1 MPTSPELLAFVETTY
16 PLINKIGGSYYFTPE
31 TLRRGKELGL
41 NGLQFYFG
49 GRGGVLGDVEPAVVQ
64 SAFAYFSPSMV
75 EKFWNSAKAI
85 MPARQIAREH
95 FACAHVFARA
105 NLGAI
110 EGLDHFNALAEK
122 VVSTIDPSGLALY
135 AGLASE
141 PLPINP
147 IDRAYQLVMVL
158 REFRGSAH
166 IVAIL
171 ASGITP
177 RVADAIVSPQYFR
190 THGWNEG
197 EGADVTDEDRVAM
210 SQADAFTNV
219 LVARA
224 YEVLSAQERKD
235 FAVALTAMAEATPV
249 TTI

>member
-1 MPTSPELLAFVETTY
+1 MPTNPELLTFVETTY
-16 PLINKIGGSYYFTPE
+16 PLINRIGGAYYFTPD
-31 TLRRGKELGL
+31 TLRHGKERGL

-49 GRGGVLGDVEPAVVQ
+49 GRGGVLGDAEAAVVQ

-85 MPARQIAREH
+85 MPPRQIAREH
-95 FACAHVFARA
+95 FACAHAFARA
-105 NLGAI
+105 NLTEV
-110 EGLDHFNALAEK
+110 EGLAHFNALAEK
-122 VVSTIDPSGLALY
+122 VISTIDPSGLALY

-141 PLPINP
+141 PLPLDP

-166 IVAIL
+166 IVAII
-171 ASGITP
+171 ASGITT
-177 RVADAIVSPQYFR
+177 RVADAIVSPHYFK

-197 EGADVTDEDRVAM
+197 EDTDVTDDDRAAM
-210 SQADAFTNV
+210 NQADAFTNE

-224 YEVLSAQERKD
+224 YEVLTPQERTQ
-235 FAVALTAMAEATPV
+235 FAATLVAIAEALPAV
-249 TTI
+249 

>member
-1 MPTSPELLAFVETTY
+1 MPTNPELLAFIETTY
-16 PLINKIGGSYYFTPE
+16 PLINRIGGSYYFTPD
-31 TLRRGKELGL
+31 TLRHGKELGL

-49 GRGGVLGDVEPAVVQ
+49 GRGGVLGDAEPAVVQ

-85 MPARQIAREH
+85 MPPRQIAKEH
-95 FACAHVFARA
+95 FACAHAFARA
-105 NLGAI
+105 NLSSVQ
-110 EGLDHFNALAEK
+110 GLPHFNALAEK
-122 VVSTIDPSGLALY
+122 VISTIDPSGLALY

-141 PLPINP
+141 PLPSNP

-166 IVAIL
+166 IVAII

-177 RVADAIVSPQYFR
+177 RVADAIVSPHYFK

-197 EGADVTDEDRVAM
+197 EGADVTEDDRVAM
-210 SQADAFTNV
+210 HQADAFTNE

-224 YEVLSAQERKD
+224 YVILTPQEREE
-235 FAVALTAMAEATPV
+235 FAATLAVMAEAIPAV
-249 TTI
+249 